1 MNWGN
6 KIVVVFIGFAAL
18 IGTLVYSCMTQNFE
32 LVSADYYKDEIGYQ
46 KNIDGSSNASKISPL
61 VISQINGNIE
71 IKLPVE
77 QINQPVTGKVWFY
90 CATSSA
96 SDLKLPFITDK
107 NGTMQI
113 KRSLVSNANYLV
125 KTSWQVNGKDYYNE
139 QIFQL
144 Q

>member
-18 IGTLVYSCMTQNFE
+18 IGTLVYSCMTQDFE
-32 LVSADYYKDEIGYQ
+32 LVSADYYKDEIAYQ
-46 KNIDGSSNASKISPL
+46 KNIDGSSNANKISPL
-61 VISQINGNIE
+61 VISQINDNIE
-71 IKLPVE
+71 IKLPDE
-77 QINQPVTGKVWFY
+77 QANQPVTGKVWFY

-96 SDLKLPFITDK
+96 SDLRLPLSTDK

-113 KRSLVSNANYLV
+113 RRSLISNAKYLV
-125 KTSWQVNGKDYYNE
+125 KTSWQVNGKEFYNE
-139 QIFQL
+139 QNFQL